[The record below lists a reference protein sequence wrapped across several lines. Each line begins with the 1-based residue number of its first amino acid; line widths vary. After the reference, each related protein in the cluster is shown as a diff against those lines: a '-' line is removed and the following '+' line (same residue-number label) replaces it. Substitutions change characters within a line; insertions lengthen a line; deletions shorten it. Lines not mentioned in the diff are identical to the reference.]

1 MTNRIIV
8 KILVTSKVLS
18 NGMNM
23 QRISKYKLQ
32 VGVKIAV
39 LVHLMIKVMMRAS
52 FYLNPRKLIF
62 LIITKKMKLN
72 H

>member
-1 MTNRIIV
+1 V
-8 KILVTSKVLS
+8 KTLVTSKVLS

-52 FYLNPRKLIF
+52 FYLNPKKLIF

>member
-8 KILVTSKVLS
+8 KTLVTSKVLS

>member
-8 KILVTSKVLS
+8 KTLVTSKVLS

-72 H
+72 Q